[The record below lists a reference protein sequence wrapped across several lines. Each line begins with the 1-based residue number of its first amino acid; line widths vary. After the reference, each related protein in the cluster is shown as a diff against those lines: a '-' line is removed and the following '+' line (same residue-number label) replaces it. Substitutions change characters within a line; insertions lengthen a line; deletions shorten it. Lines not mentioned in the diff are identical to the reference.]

1 MPRKF
6 RKFCGI
12 WGLGASWLFAICNY
26 EAIETSFGKIEPP
39 WAKWEPLCR
48 RWVGNLHNANLT
60 KSFNIRNLSISR
72 FRHNFSILRHFVNFW
87 ARDFIFWILGLLPCN
102 IEGVFSKLVKIL
114 KLARPGFP
122 KWWAESAPPP
132 PWQPGEKYPVAN
144 RVKTKIVWSFQFHF
158 VPVN

>member
-1 MPRKF
+1 MGRICPPLWL
-6 RKFCGI
+6 I
-12 WGLGASWLFAICNY
+12 GLKSEKLGTLVLLFTICNY

-60 KSFNIRNLSISR
+60 NSFNSRNLSISR

-87 ARDFIFWILGLLPCN
+87 ARHFIFWILGLLPCN
-102 IEGVFSKLVKIL
+102 IKGVFSKLVKIL

-122 KWWAESAPPP
+122 KWWAESAPPRGSQGKNT
-132 PWQPGEKYPVAN
+132 PWLIGLSYIISYISTE
-144 RVKTKIVWSFQFHF
+144 S
-158 VPVN
+158 